1 MSALRGGDGTTAMM
15 PDVADKGGNRSRED
29 CLLPRGE
36 KTRDKA
42 ACARQPTY
50 LHHEDPAS
58 AGIFY

>member
-36 KTRDKA
+36 KTQDKA
-42 ACARQPTY
+42 ACAH

-58 AGIFY
+58 AGIFSS